1 MPARVL
7 EEKTQGHFCV
17 CVIVDGGIEPVE
29 ISSRSATRHFFFF
42 CEKQGAFLSFSIL
55 R

>member
-42 CEKQGAFLSFSIL
+42 FVKNKGLFSHFPF
-55 R
+55 